1 MFAGDSCSADGMSA
15 AGNPLS
21 RMFDAASGD
30 QFHAQ
35 QMRDGY
41 MQGMRPPMGGL
52 MRPDMMAPMSRGK
65 GGSSMDAA
73 WSGAQMQRPMGPRG
87 PMLGDHM
94 SQQFM
99 QHMRPVGPMEQEQ
112 GFFTDG
118 PMAMSAGPGM
128 GDSWAAEMQSAGPMG
143 PASGLLRRPPMPH
156 QTMRPPGADWASE
169 FAMAG
174 PRPAGPMGME
184 AAFAQANME
193 AAFVRPP
200 MPMGNP
206 MEAAFMQAQAVGPP
220 NMEAAFREAQEAQ
233 MEAAFSEAQKE
244 VQDKADMSQ
253 AAQMVAMLR
262 NSGNPKF
269 ANSHFVD
276 FIDKVSKGD
285 LQFKENTVIDREG
298 NEVDWD
304 TLYDTAAATASDSEM
319 KSLEHLWQASGNGG
333 DQDLESKWADAKPGP
348 QNLESAWNSAAP
360 DAAAGL
366 EEMWK
371 AAAAGESM
379 EEMEKLW
386 KEAGFPMGQDMEDM
400 WRMAGED
407 GEAGLLESAWG
418 DAMPNMENIWNATN
432 KSAEYKFQGDNPYID
447 SADPLAEAQRLMR
460 EGRDREALLALEAE
474 VQKNPESSEGWRL
487 LGELFAQLDQDVE
500 AIQCL
505 RKGHEV
511 DPYNL
516 DSLLALGV
524 SCTNELD
531 QLPALRYLRMWIE
544 NHEDH
549 QVLVEH
555 MEPPAEYEYEN
566 WRQQVTQLFNMA
578 AEANPLDADVFVALG
593 VMENIN
599 RNYDAAIRALASACR
614 LRPNDH
620 TCWNK
625 LGATLANSGKSEQA
639 VIAYHQGLQLK
650 PNYARSWSNLAIAHA
665 NLGQH
670 SDAAR
675 FYLSSLVLNPD
686 ATHIWNFLHSAVLNM
701 GGNIGNGN
709 AFEAIEKRDL
719 GACSKLIEGVLD
731 PLQLPKPSPELA
743 TPPDEILASIG
754 Y

>member
-1 MFAGDSCSADGMSA
+1 MA
-15 AGNPLS
+15 A
-21 RMFDAASGD
+21 
-30 QFHAQ
+30 
-35 QMRDGY
+35 
-41 MQGMRPPMGGL
+41 
-52 MRPDMMAPMSRGK
+52 
-65 GGSSMDAA
+65 
-73 WSGAQMQRPMGPRG
+73 
-87 PMLGDHM
+87 
-94 SQQFM
+94 
-99 QHMRPVGPMEQEQ
+99 
-112 GFFTDG
+112 
-118 PMAMSAGPGM
+118 
-128 GDSWAAEMQSAGPMG
+128 
-143 PASGLLRRPPMPH
+143 
-156 QTMRPPGADWASE
+156 MRPPGADWAAE

-174 PRPAGPMGME
+174 PRPMAPPVEMEAAFKQAEME
-184 AAFAQANME
+184 AAFAKA
-193 AAFVRPP
+193 RPP
-200 MPMGNP
+200 MPPND
-206 MEAAFMQAQAVGPP
+206 MEAAFMAARPPGPMD
-220 NMEAAFREAQEAQ
+220 MEAAFQQAQAHDPE
-233 MEAAFSEAQKE
+233 MEAAFAEAQQE
-244 VQDKADMSQ
+244 VQDQADMTQ
-253 AAQMVAMLR
+253 AAQMVEMLR

-269 ANSHFVD
+269 ANSQFVS

-304 TLYDTAAATASDSEM
+304 TLYDTDAATVTDSE
-319 KSLEHLWQASGNGG
+319 KNTLEQMWKASSSGGDPTMEQLWQ
-333 DQDLESKWADAKPGP
+333 DAKP
-348 QNLESAWNSAAP
+348 LEMDSAW
-360 DAAAGL
+360 AAANPGL

-371 AAAAGESM
+371 AAAEGNPQTL
-379 EEMEKLW
+379 EELEQLW
-386 KEAGFPMGQDMEDM
+386 KDSGLPAEHLKEMEDM
-400 WRMAGED
+400 WKLAGED
-407 GEAGLLESAWG
+407 GEAAMLEQAWLG
-418 DAMPNMENIWNATN
+418 NDDMEAIWRSGNQKN
-432 KSAEYKFQGDNPYID
+432 AEYKFQEGDNPYLD
-447 SADPLAEAQRLMR
+447 SDNPLAEAQRLLR

-487 LGELFAQLDQDVE
+487 LGQLYAELDQDVE

-549 QVLVEH
+549 QVLVEGLD
-555 MEPPAEYEYEN
+555 PPAEYEYEA
-566 WRQQVTQLFNMA
+566 WRQQVTMLFNRA
-578 AEANPLDADVFVALG
+578 AEASPMDADVFVALG

-599 RNYDAAIRALASACR
+599 RNYEAAIRALAAACR

-639 VIAYHQGLQLK
+639 VVAYHQGLQLK

-701 GGNIGNGN
+701 NSGSDRPDGN
-709 AFEAIEKRDL
+709 AFEAIDKRDL
-719 GACSKLIEGVLD
+719 AACTKLIDGVLD
-731 PLQLPKPSPELA
+731 PQQLPKPSQALD